1 MTVPSELV
9 PHCPKC
15 GAPMTMN
22 LRADS
27 TFVEDDGW
35 HKAASRYDD
44 FIRRHQ
50 RMKVL
55 FLELGVGY
63 NTPGIIKYPFWQ
75 MTAGNP
81 KAVYACINYRD
92 AACQTE
98 LQNQAI
104 CIEGDIE
111 RL

>member
-1 MTVPSELV
+1 MTEKGEISNFHLLP
-9 PHCPKC
+9 
-15 GAPMTMN
+15 N
-22 LRADS
+22 LLME
-27 TFVEDDGW
+27 TLW
-35 HKAASRYDD
+35 H
-44 FIRRHQ
+44 
-50 RMKVL
+50 V
-55 FLELGVGY
+55 ELGVGY

-92 AACQTE
+92 AACPTE

-104 CIEGDIE
+104 CIEGDFE